1 MNIEEIV
8 QAVLA
13 QMKLQPMPE
22 KIGESFIF
30 NEPKSAVDNP
40 KDKQIIEHA
49 RSITPA

>member
-13 QMKLQPMPE
+13 QMKQQPMPE
-22 KIGESFIF
+22 KNDETFMFS
-30 NEPKSAVDNP
+30 EPKSAVDNP